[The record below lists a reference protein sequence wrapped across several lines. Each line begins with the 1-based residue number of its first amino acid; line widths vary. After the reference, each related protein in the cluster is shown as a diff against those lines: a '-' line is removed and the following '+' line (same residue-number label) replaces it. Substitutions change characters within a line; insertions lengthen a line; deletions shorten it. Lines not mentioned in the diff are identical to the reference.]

1 MSAASPRTGHRHST
15 SSDASYDKAT
25 TFSLFNPSTTFTLS
39 SFCET
44 PRTPLFLLRTMASP
58 NDFLS
63 DVYTPA
69 LYYDDSSVANDGTG
83 PSTPHDD
90 APLYALNFDDIIAYP
105 PITDNEAQD
114 FWTAQGSECLTSD
127 VPDLDYSASPTSAS
141 DLSFLSSPEYS
152 SFAQGLDNFDSND
165 LYIPQSPAPGDSSLA
180 SWNPYSSKFSPL
192 VKNDDT
198 DAFLWGDDA
207 PPNQDA
213 PADAPWGP
221 PVYISNQGDS
231 SSRSV
236 PATAPCYSYSDAAES
251 LAYDSVAS
259 SAVSQAPPSPVPQDS
274 HESFGPYNDTL
285 SVTHG
290 GHHTVCGTTSLLA
303 SQDIPGAPDHYSDV
317 LPATCYA
324 LTAAQVQLLS
334 MSQDGSALFDLY
346 NDARSAPYDD
356 SVSLS
361 TYQAQSLPE
370 LLASPASTEMHHPTL
385 PYPDGPSALYQPPAL
400 PAGAPQHPLT
410 SVGTY
415 CDSLPLMPQ
424 TASPRTISRPVEQ
437 STHQDGVSD
446 SAPRISSSRYAPY
459 QKTTRPA
466 RYRAHLASTQPIAA
480 LHPDSA
486 HSAAVSSGLNS
497 ATPLEAVEV
506 ADSRPHNQS
515 VAQPAAQ
522 TPATP
527 APGPSYPREDY
538 FEEFV
543 PMGQHVPTASSSREV
558 SATPGASS
566 SRSSKASSS
575 RTSKKTSSRVVR
587 PIISFHSLATS
598 SEYNFYSG
606 VPMQDC
612 LKGTGIRDPS
622 TPVFEK
628 EALNGSR
635 TVKLIVR
642 WPSYEDTEVNID
654 IYGRQGVMTRA
665 ELAQRVAS
673 EYANFVAKHSSS
685 RSDTGSSSVRDRW
698 RIGHQGYELD
708 RMMLRSIW
716 SPVDNV
722 WQASV
727 RVLTHRDLFWALHPS
742 YRKQ

>member
-1 MSAASPRTGHRHST
+1 
-15 SSDASYDKAT
+15 
-25 TFSLFNPSTTFTLS
+25 
-39 SFCET
+39 
-44 PRTPLFLLRTMASP
+44 MASP

-69 LYYDDSSVANDGTG
+69 LYYDDSSSVANDGTG

-90 APLYALNFDDIIAYP
+90 APLSALNFDDIIAYP
-105 PITDNEAQD
+105 STTDNEAQD

-141 DLSFLSSPEYS
+141 DFSFLSSPEYS
-152 SFAQGLDNFDSND
+152 SFAQGPDNFDSND
-165 LYIPQSPAPGDSSLA
+165 PYIPQSLAPGDSSLA
-180 SWNPYSSKFSPL
+180 SWDLSSSKFSPL
-192 VKNDDT
+192 VQNDDT
-198 DAFLWGDDA
+198 DAFLRGDDVA

-213 PADAPWGP
+213 PADAPWDP

-236 PATAPCYSYSDAAES
+236 PATPPCYSYSDVAES

-274 HESFGPYNDTL
+274 HESFGPYNDAL

-290 GHHTVCGTTSLLA
+290 GHHTVYGTTSLLT
-303 SQDIPGAPDHYSDV
+303 SQDTPGAPDHYNDV

-324 LTAAQVQLLS
+324 LTAAHQVQLLS

-346 NDARSAPYDD
+346 NDVRSAPYDD

-370 LLASPASTEMHHPTL
+370 LQASPASTEMHPPTL
-385 PYPDGPSALYQPPAL
+385 SYPNGPSALYQPPAL
-400 PAGAPQHPLT
+400 PASAPQDPLT

-415 CDSLPLMPQ
+415 CGSLPLMSQ
-424 TASPRTISRPVEQ
+424 TASPRTVSRSVEQ
-437 STHQDGVSD
+437 SIHQDGVSD
-446 SAPRISSSRYAPY
+446 SAPRIGSSRYAPY
-459 QKTTRPA
+459 QRTTRPA
-466 RYRAHLASTQPIAA
+466 RYRARLASTQPIAA

-497 ATPLEAVEV
+497 TTPLEAVEV
-506 ADSRPHNQS
+506 ADNRPHGQS

-527 APGPSYPREDY
+527 APTPGPSYPREGY

-543 PMGQHVPTASSSREV
+543 PMAQHVPTASSSREV

-566 SRSSKASSS
+566 SRSSKASSRS
-575 RTSKKTSSRVVR
+575 SKKASSRVVR
-587 PIISFHSLATS
+587 PIISFHPLATS

-628 EALNGSR
+628 EVSNGSR
-635 TVKLIVR
+635 TVKLIVK

-673 EYANFVAKHSSS
+673 EYANFVAVSLDSCSSWFPGFAYEA
-685 RSDTGSSSVRDRW
+685 TFPETQFLP
-698 RIGHQGYELD
+698 IGYG
-708 RMMLRSIW
+708 
-716 SPVDNV
+716 
-722 WQASV
+722 
-727 RVLTHRDLFWALHPS
+727 
-742 YRKQ
+742 KQQ